1 MQNAKKEF
9 LNTIENKTVLCATIS
24 YQNCWDRETPT
35 AEYKLPISYTKEQYN
50 SFVESLD
57 FDYDNG
63 FGGQELFGT
72 IWYTD
77 GTWADRGEYDGSEW
91 WQNHVRPI
99 VPEELR
105 Y

>member
-1 MQNAKKEF
+1 MNF
-9 LNTIENKTVLCATIS
+9 LNETIGAIN
-24 YQNCWDRETPT
+24 
-35 AEYKLPISYTKEQYN
+35 N
-50 SFVESLD
+50 SGHTTDDVMFIGSSD
-57 FDYDNG
+57 GKYRIKFDEFALLANFEYDNG

-91 WQNHVRPI
+91 WQNNVCPI